1 MNPELIILAS
11 GSPRRVE
18 YLQEM
23 GVAFETEISGAEEIE
38 DPNPGAAP
46 DWVAME
52 NARRKASAVSTKRPG
67 QWILGADTVVWR
79 NGTFYSKP
87 VDFEDA
93 KRMLSELSD
102 GWHSV
107 ITGVCL
113 IPPHGDEPRLF
124 HEITR
129 VLFRPL
135 NESRIESYLNRIH
148 PFDKAGSYAIQEGRE
163 EIIIR
168 IEGSYSNVVGLPVE
182 KLTTELDSIFNG
194 RK

>member
-1 MNPELIILAS
+1 MRPKFVVLAS

-18 YLQEM
+18 YLREI
-23 GVAFETEISGAEEIE
+23 GVPFEIEVSGADEIE
-38 DPNPGAAP
+38 DPDPGAAP

-52 NARRKASAVSTKRPG
+52 NARRKAAAVSEKRPD

-79 NGTFYSKP
+79 DGSFYSKP
-87 VDFEDA
+87 VDFADA
-93 KRMLSELSD
+93 KRMLKELSN

-113 IPPHGDEPRLF
+113 IPPHGAEPRLF
-124 HEITR
+124 HDVTR

-135 NESRIESYLNRIH
+135 DDAQIESYLKRIH

-163 EIIIR
+163 EIIVT

-182 KLTTELDSIFNG
+182 RLTSELDSAVLE
-194 RK
+194 

>member
-1 MNPELIILAS
+1 MRPEFIVLAS

-18 YLQEM
+18 YLREI
-23 GVAFETEISGAEEIE
+23 GIPFEIEVSGADEIE
-38 DPNPGAAP
+38 DPEPGSAP

-52 NARRKASAVSTKRPG
+52 NARRKAAAVSEKRPD

-79 NGTFYSKP
+79 DGSFYSKP
-87 VDFEDA
+87 IDFADA
-93 KRMLSELSD
+93 KRMLKELSN

-113 IPPHGDEPRLF
+113 IPPHGAAPRLF
-124 HEITR
+124 HEVTR

-135 NESRIESYLNRIH
+135 NDAQIESYLKRIH

-163 EIIIR
+163 EIIVT

-182 KLTTELDSIFNG
+182 RLTSELDSAAPE
-194 RK
+194 